1 MYPLFALALLQES
14 TPTSGVSPLGA
25 GLGMVGM
32 IVSVAFAVLMV
43 ASMWKVFTKAGEPGW
58 ASIVPI
64 YNIIVLL
71 KIAGKPI
78 WWFFILWLFIPLIF
92 VAISLARNFGKGV
105 GFAIGLLVL
114 PFIFYPVLAFGDAK
128 YQPVVSAKYQPA
140 MA

>member
-1 MYPLFALALLQES
+1 LRLVHKPGKKKEKDMYPLFALALLQES

-92 VAISLARNFGKGV
+92 VAISLARNFG
-105 GFAIGLLVL
+105 
-114 PFIFYPVLAFGDAK
+114 
-128 YQPVVSAKYQPA
+128 
-140 MA
+140 